1 MSCDD
6 DEYEDDVDVVLCYSK
21 LPTEANDSI
30 VSAVCDNDGTARL
43 HLFLPGTHVAIV
55 QWYVQISFQR
65 EAVETRTILPWKR
78 KLGENVAVKG
88 LEIVR
93 NSGTDQRPTA
103 LPRLQPPSQQG
114 SRVVMC

>member
-55 QWYVQISFQR
+55 Q
-65 EAVETRTILPWKR
+65 
-78 KLGENVAVKG
+78 
-88 LEIVR
+88 
-93 NSGTDQRPTA
+93 
-103 LPRLQPPSQQG
+103 
-114 SRVVMC
+114 